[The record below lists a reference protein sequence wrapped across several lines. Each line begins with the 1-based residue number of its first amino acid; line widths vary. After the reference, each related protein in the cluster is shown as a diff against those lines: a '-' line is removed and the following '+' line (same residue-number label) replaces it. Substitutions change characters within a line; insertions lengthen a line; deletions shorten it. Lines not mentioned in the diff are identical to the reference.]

1 MQIVKYLEN
10 ISKGE
15 TFLTLKELYR
25 ELEML
30 FSIKVRSYSH
40 GIQI

>member
-1 MQIVKYLEN
+1 MQTIKYLEN

-15 TFLTLKELYR
+15 AFLTLKELYR

-30 FSIKVRSYSH
+30 FSIKVRSYSY
-40 GIQI
+40 GIHI